1 MPAHPDPTPHPAKV
15 RVVVTDV
22 VGLHR
27 VLTLLMGRQHAF
39 TRLEAEE
46 AGAGRWTVSLDLVTT
61 APELELVT
69 SRLHRLPSVLDVG
82 VVSAVVL
89 ASTGGGVSGPARSSL
104 RRPAGPG
111 RPPPARRAAPRWWA
125 GRRRRR

>member
-89 ASTGGGVSGPARSSL
+89 ASTG
-104 RRPAGPG
+104 
-111 RPPPARRAAPRWWA
+111 
-125 GRRRRR
+125 